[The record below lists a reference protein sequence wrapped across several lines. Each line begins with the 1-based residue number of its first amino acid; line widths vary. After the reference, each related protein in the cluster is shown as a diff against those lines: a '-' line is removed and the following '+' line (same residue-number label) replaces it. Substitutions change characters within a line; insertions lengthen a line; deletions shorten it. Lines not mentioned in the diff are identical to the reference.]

1 MIVAEEFAYRTWE
14 AELTLCYEQRAQRSV
29 LTQRQHR
36 GPLVVQKPFYPEGDA
51 VCHSI
56 IVHPPG
62 GIVAGDRLSIN
73 VNVAAGAHALIT
85 TPGAT
90 KWYRSEGS
98 LAEQHVTL
106 RLAHQA
112 NLEWLPQEAIVF
124 DSARARQTI
133 SVELADEARYL
144 AWDILVLGRIAS
156 HERFAQGHY
165 EQVWRITRN
174 GVPLWV
180 ERGRI
185 GGGSTMLTSPVGFAG
200 CPVAATLI
208 AAGNAP
214 NAALVAACRAITVSD
229 QARVAITAMPQVL
242 SARYLGHR
250 VEDAKSF
257 LQSIWRELRPHYFG
271 RAVQTPRI
279 WST

>member
-1 MIVAEEFAYRTWE
+1 MIVAEEFAQRTWE

-90 KWYRSEGS
+90 KWYRSEGA
-98 LAEQHVTL
+98 LAEQHIALQVAPGA
-106 RLAHQA
+106 R
-112 NLEWLPQEAIVF
+112 LEWLPQEAIVF
-124 DSARARQTI
+124 NSARARQTI
-133 SVELADEARYL
+133 AVELADDARYVG
-144 AWDILVLGRIAS
+144 WDILVLGRIAS
-156 HERFAQGHY
+156 QERLTQGHY
-165 EQVWRITRN
+165 EQAWRVTRN
-174 GVPLWV
+174 GVPLWL
-180 ERGRI
+180 ERGQI
-185 GGGSTMLTSPVGFAG
+185 AGNSTLLTSPVGLAG
-200 CPVAATLI
+200 CPVLAILI
-208 AAGNAP
+208 AVGNAP
-214 NAALVAACRAITVSD
+214 NAALVAACRAIAASD
-229 QARVAITAMPQVL
+229 GAQVAISALPHVL
-242 SARYLGHR
+242 TARYLGHR

>member
-1 MIVAEEFAYRTWE
+1 MIVAEEFAQRTWE

-73 VNVAAGAHALIT
+73 VNVAAHAHALIT

-90 KWYRSEGS
+90 KWYRSEGD

-106 RLAHQA
+106 KVAA
-112 NLEWLPQEAIVF
+112 GASLEWLPQEAIVF
-124 DSARARQTI
+124 NSTRARQTI
-133 SVELADEARYL
+133 AVELAEDARYF
-144 AWDILVLGRIAS
+144 AWDILALGRIAS
-156 HERFAQGHY
+156 QERFAQGRY
-165 EQVWRITRN
+165 EQVWQVMRN
-174 GVPLWV
+174 GVPLWL
-180 ERGRI
+180 ERGQI
-185 GGGSTMLTSPVGFAG
+185 VGNSTLLTAPAGLAG
-200 CPVAATLI
+200 CPVLATLI
-208 AAGNAP
+208 AVGNAP
-214 NAALVAACRAITVSD
+214 NAALVASCRAITVGGG
-229 QARVAITAMPQVL
+229 AHVAISALPHVL
-242 SARYLGHR
+242 TARYLGHR

-271 RAVQTPRI
+271 RAAQTPRI